1 MGAHSILLCWVGV
14 VALQSSQ
21 TCISNGSVRPV
32 NNVGRQTML
41 LREPFGVQQ
50 RVE

>member
-21 TCISNGSVRPV
+21 TCINNGSVRPV